1 MLTYISQVVG
11 DSLALASRLIPR
23 TSFSTNA
30 SRSTLVSALTAAN
43 NLAPGLIILIG
54 PPSSFPGD
62 GTTSVTDAWRS
73 SIFHITVVAGWNWNA
88 TKAEKIGQYDL
99 VGKAI
104 DNLRKITPDAAYVV
118 SKILFEFQAEG
129 ADTLFPVQ
137 NEADVHEPNHEGK
150 LPLDRAILSMLME
163 LFPCQCLSGASII
176 HSSCKLKRNS
186 TCGPDI
192 AALAA

>member
-1 MLTYISQVVG
+1 MLTCISQLVG

-23 TSFSTNA
+23 TSFSTEA
-30 SRSTLVSALTAAN
+30 SRSTLVSALTAAD

-73 SIFHITVVAGWNWNA
+73 SIFHITVVADWNWNA
-88 TKAEKIGQYDL
+88 TMTEKKGQYEL

-118 SKILFEFQAEG
+118 SKCYWTFKQRVLM
-129 ADTLFPVQ
+129 FPVQ
-137 NEADVHEPNHEGK
+137 NEADVYEPNHEGK
-150 LPLDRAILSMLME
+150 LPRS
-163 LFPCQCLSGASII
+163 C
-176 HSSCKLKRNS
+176 HSWRVH
-186 TCGPDI
+186 
-192 AALAA
+192 